1 MSVLLNNQNQLVFV
15 NGHLLLKVKNR
26 RFKFRVKESDGT
38 VKE

>member
-1 MSVLLNNQNQLVFV
+1 MSVVVNKQNQLVFV